1 MHLQLV
7 DCQHADILFPDRFY
21 RNMGRSLRRR
31 HPPSGNLRLPTIQ
44 VQGDDVDTDY
54 RVLGSLDACPRYQPP
69 SRWISQRDASHSV
82 DERGL
87 RGVDLQLFLRLLHRH
102 RSRLPHRLAHSE
114 SSSNPRLGGNQ

>member
-1 MHLQLV
+1 
-7 DCQHADILFPDRFY
+7 
-21 RNMGRSLRRR
+21 MGRSLRRR

-54 RVLGSLDACPRYQPP
+54 RVLGSLDACSRYQPP
-69 SRWISQRDASHSV
+69 SRWISQRDASHPV

-87 RGVDLQLFLRLLHRH
+87 RGVDLQLLLRLLHRH
-102 RSRLPHRLAHSE
+102 RSRLPHRPAHSE